1 MPFFFTFAIMIEKRW
16 KIKET
21 PQTNEEINIVKQLSK
36 AINVNETLATILW
49 QRGITDFEAAKDFFR
64 PSLNHLHDP
73 FLMADMHIA
82 VERLEKAFA
91 NKERIM
97 IYGDYDVDG
106 TTAVAL
112 VYGFLSS
119 FYDNLEYYNPDR
131 YIEGYGV
138 SKQGIDWAAEQ
149 GVSLII
155 SLDCGIKSADK
166 VQYAQDTFKI
176 DFIICDH
183 HEPDD
188 NLPKA
193 VAVLDPKRKDCLY
206 PFKELTG
213 NGVGFKMLQAYCI
226 KNNLPLEKLYEY
238 LDLAVVSI
246 GSDIVPIVG
255 ENRVMAHFGLQ
266 KLNKNPRIGL
276 KALKEIAGFNQE
288 MTIENVVFVLGPRI
302 NAAGRI
308 KHAKAAVQLLLENDY
323 DKALSFAEEI
333 QKHNVERREHDS
345 RITEEALS
353 MIREDDWL
361 LNTAKSTVLY
371 RQDWHK
377 GVIGIVAS
385 RCIEKFYR
393 PTIILTES
401 KGKAAGSARSV
412 AGFNLYDAIESC
424 SHLLEQFG
432 GHTHAAGMTLPIE
445 NVVAF
450 REAFDKI
457 VNERISAEQLIPKI
471 DIDLE
476 IELGDITTKFYNII
490 KQLAPFGP
498 ENMQPIFSTKQVTL
512 ARKPQIL
519 KEKHLKIELLDENTG
534 ETLTALGFGMTED
547 FYEPLMKNKYFDI
560 VYQIE
565 ENNFRGNTSLQLFL
579 KDIKF

>member
-21 PQTNEEINIVKQLSK
+21 PQTIEEINSVKQLSK

-64 PSLNHLHDP
+64 PSLSHLHDP

-450 REAFDKI
+450 RKAFDKI